1 VLVLVSGRAVP
12 ISLLLVAGVIAIIV
26 VFGRRGHD

>member
-1 VLVLVSGRAVP
+1 LLFASGLAVP
-12 ISLLLVAGVIAIIV
+12 ISLVFVAGVIAIIV